1 MLLGLYLKYRLV
13 SLVINHNTKQLFNI
27 KKVGVVVN
35 ESVPIYMQIS
45 QMIEDEIL
53 SGHFK
58 VDDKVPSTNEFA
70 KMMQVNP
77 ATAGKGLND
86 LVDQNILYKRRGM
99 GMYVTTEARD
109 LIIAKRRQAFSQQ
122 MLPAFL
128 QEAKR
133 LDISLDRLIEM
144 IKEEKDA

>member
-1 MLLGLYLKYRLV
+1 MFKR
-13 SLVINHNTKQLFNI
+13 
-27 KKVGVVVN
+27 KKEGDYVN
-35 ESVPIYMQIS
+35 EAIPIYMQIS
-45 QMIEDEIL
+45 QMIEDDIL

-86 LVDQNILYKRRGM
+86 LVDQDILYKKRGM
-99 GMYVTTEARD
+99 GMYVTAEARD
-109 LIIAKRRQAFSQQ
+109 LIIAKRQQAFSQK

-133 LDISLDRLIEM
+133 LDISLDHLIEM
-144 IKEEKDA
+144 IKEEKNA

>member
-1 MLLGLYLKYRLV
+1 MKEA
-13 SLVINHNTKQLFNI
+13 I
-27 KKVGVVVN
+27 
-35 ESVPIYMQIS
+35 PIYMQIS

-86 LVDQNILYKRRGM
+86 LVNQDILYKKRGM
-99 GMYVTTEARD
+99 GMYVTAEARE
-109 LIIAKRRQAFSQQ
+109 LIVAKRRQAFSQQ
-122 MLPAFL
+122 LLPAFL
-128 QEAKR
+128 QEARR
-133 LDISLDRLIEM
+133 LDISVESLVEM
-144 IKEEKDA
+144 IKEETDA

>member
-1 MLLGLYLKYRLV
+1 MVSQLINNKTRLMF
-13 SLVINHNTKQLFNI
+13 KR
-27 KKVGVVVN
+27 KKEGDYVN
-35 ESVPIYMQIS
+35 EAIPIYMQIS
-45 QMIEDEIL
+45 QMIEDDIL

-86 LVDQNILYKRRGM
+86 LVVQDILYKKRGM
-99 GMYVTTEARD
+99 GMYVTAEARD
-109 LIIAKRRQAFSQQ
+109 LIIAKRQQAFSQQ

-133 LDISLDRLIEM
+133 LDISLDHLIEM
-144 IKEEKDA
+144 IKEEKNA

>member
-1 MLLGLYLKYRLV
+1 MFKR
-13 SLVINHNTKQLFNI
+13 
-27 KKVGVVVN
+27 KKEGDYVN
-35 ESVPIYMQIS
+35 EAIPIYMQIS
-45 QMIEDEIL
+45 QMIEDDIL

-86 LVDQNILYKRRGM
+86 LVNQDILYKKRGM
-99 GMYVTTEARD
+99 GMYVTAEARD
-109 LIIAKRRQAFSQQ
+109 LIIAKRQQAFSQQ

-133 LDISLDRLIEM
+133 LDISLDHLIEM
-144 IKEEKDA
+144 IKEEKNA

>member
-1 MLLGLYLKYRLV
+1 MFKR
-13 SLVINHNTKQLFNI
+13 
-27 KKVGVVVN
+27 KKEGDYVN
-35 ESVPIYMQIS
+35 EAIPIYMQIS
-45 QMIEDEIL
+45 QMIEDDIL

-86 LVDQNILYKRRGM
+86 LVDQDILYKKRGM
-99 GMYVTTEARD
+99 GMYVTAEARG
-109 LIIAKRRQAFSQQ
+109 LIIAKRQQAFSQQ

-133 LDISLDRLIEM
+133 LDISLDHLIEM
-144 IKEEKDA
+144 IKEEKNA

>member
-1 MLLGLYLKYRLV
+1 MFKR
-13 SLVINHNTKQLFNI
+13 
-27 KKVGVVVN
+27 KKEGDYVN
-35 ESVPIYMQIS
+35 EAIPIYMQIS
-45 QMIEDEIL
+45 QMIEDDIL

-86 LVDQNILYKRRGM
+86 LVDQDILYKKRGM

-109 LIIAKRRQAFSQQ
+109 LIIAKRQQAFSRQ

-133 LDISLDRLIEM
+133 LDISLDHLIEM
-144 IKEEKDA
+144 IKEEKNA

>member
-1 MLLGLYLKYRLV
+1 MNE
-13 SLVINHNTKQLFNI
+13 VI
-27 KKVGVVVN
+27 
-35 ESVPIYMQIS
+35 PIYMQIS
-45 QMIEDEIL
+45 QMIEDDIL

-58 VDDKVPSTNEFA
+58 VGDKVPSTNEFA

-86 LVDQNILYKRRGM
+86 LVDQDILYKKRGM
-99 GMYVTTEARD
+99 GMYVTAEARD
-109 LIIAKRRQAFSQQ
+109 LIIAKRQQAFSQQ

-133 LDISLDRLIEM
+133 LDISLDHLIEM
-144 IKEEKDA
+144 IKEEKNA

>member
-1 MLLGLYLKYRLV
+1 MFKR
-13 SLVINHNTKQLFNI
+13 
-27 KKVGVVVN
+27 KKEGDYVN
-35 ESVPIYMQIS
+35 EAIPIYMQIS
-45 QMIEDEIL
+45 QMIEDDIL

-86 LVDQNILYKRRGM
+86 LVDQDILYKKRGM
-99 GMYVTTEARD
+99 GMYVTAEARD
-109 LIIAKRRQAFSQQ
+109 LIIAKRQQAFSQQ

-133 LDISLDRLIEM
+133 LDISLDHLIEM
-144 IKEEKDA
+144 IKEEKNA

>member
-1 MLLGLYLKYRLV
+1 M
-13 SLVINHNTKQLFNI
+13 
-27 KKVGVVVN
+27 N

-45 QMIEDEIL
+45 QFIEDEIL
-53 SGHFK
+53 SDHFK

-86 LVDQNILYKRRGM
+86 LVDQQILYKKRGL
-99 GMYVTTEARD
+99 GMYVTAEAKD
-109 LIIAKRRQAFSQQ
+109 LIIAKRRQVFSQQ
-122 MLPAFL
+122 MLPSFL
-128 QEAKR
+128 REAKR
-133 LDISLDRLIEM
+133 LDISLDQLIKM

>member
-1 MLLGLYLKYRLV
+1 MFKR
-13 SLVINHNTKQLFNI
+13 
-27 KKVGVVVN
+27 KKEGDYVN
-35 ESVPIYMQIS
+35 EAIPIYMQIS
-45 QMIEDEIL
+45 QMIEDDIL

-58 VDDKVPSTNEFA
+58 IDDKVPSTNEFA

-86 LVDQNILYKRRGM
+86 LVDQDILYKKRGM
-99 GMYVTTEARD
+99 GMYVTAEARD
-109 LIIAKRRQAFSQQ
+109 LIIAKRQQAFSQQ

-133 LDISLDRLIEM
+133 LDISLDHLIEM
-144 IKEEKDA
+144 IKEEKNA

>member
-1 MLLGLYLKYRLV
+1 MFKR
-13 SLVINHNTKQLFNI
+13 
-27 KKVGVVVN
+27 KKEGDYVN
-35 ESVPIYMQIS
+35 EAIPIYMQIS
-45 QMIEDEIL
+45 QMIEDDIL

-86 LVDQNILYKRRGM
+86 LVVQDILYKKRGM
-99 GMYVTTEARD
+99 GMYVTAEARD
-109 LIIAKRRQAFSQQ
+109 LIIAKRQQAFSQQ

-133 LDISLDRLIEM
+133 LDISLDHLIEM
-144 IKEEKDA
+144 IKEEKNA

>member
-1 MLLGLYLKYRLV
+1 MNKKTRLMF
-13 SLVINHNTKQLFNI
+13 KR
-27 KKVGVVVN
+27 KKEGDYVN
-35 ESVPIYMQIS
+35 EAIPIYMQIS
-45 QMIEDEIL
+45 QMIEDDIL

-86 LVDQNILYKRRGM
+86 LVDQDILYKKRGM
-99 GMYVTTEARD
+99 GMYVTAEARD
-109 LIIAKRRQAFSQQ
+109 LIIAKRQQAFSQQ

-133 LDISLDRLIEM
+133 LDISLDHLIEM
-144 IKEEKDA
+144 IKEEKNA

>member
-1 MLLGLYLKYRLV
+1 MFKR
-13 SLVINHNTKQLFNI
+13 
-27 KKVGVVVN
+27 KKAGDYVN
-35 ESVPIYMQIS
+35 EAIPIYMQIS
-45 QMIEDEIL
+45 QMIEDDIL

-86 LVDQNILYKRRGM
+86 LVDQDILYKKRGM
-99 GMYVTTEARD
+99 GMYVTAEARD
-109 LIIAKRRQAFSQQ
+109 LIIAKRQQAFSQQ

-133 LDISLDRLIEM
+133 LDISLDHLIEM
-144 IKEEKDA
+144 IKEEKNA

>member
-1 MLLGLYLKYRLV
+1 M
-13 SLVINHNTKQLFNI
+13 
-27 KKVGVVVN
+27 N

-122 MLPAFL
+122 MLPGFL

>member
-1 MLLGLYLKYRLV
+1 MFKR
-13 SLVINHNTKQLFNI
+13 
-27 KKVGVVVN
+27 KKEGDYVN
-35 ESVPIYMQIS
+35 EAIPIYMQIS
-45 QMIEDEIL
+45 QMIEDDIL

-86 LVDQNILYKRRGM
+86 LVDQDILYKKRGM
-99 GMYVTTEARD
+99 GMYVTAEARD
-109 LIIAKRRQAFSQQ
+109 LIIAKRQQAFSQH

-133 LDISLDRLIEM
+133 LDISLDHLIEM
-144 IKEEKDA
+144 IKEEKNA